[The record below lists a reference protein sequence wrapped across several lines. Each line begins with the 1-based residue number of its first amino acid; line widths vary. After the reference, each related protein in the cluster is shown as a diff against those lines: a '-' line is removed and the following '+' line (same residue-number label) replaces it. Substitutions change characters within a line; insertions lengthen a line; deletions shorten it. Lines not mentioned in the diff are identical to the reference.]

1 VRLFVSPIEEKLLWH
16 RQEYVKATGVT
27 ALHVG
32 RALFL
37 QSPRLLRRLVF
48 SAMTFHPE
56 RRAGEVRGQRKG
68 GRQGGAIFILG
79 LMSFNRID
87 RGFFL
92 PSNEGVMRKLANRL
106 KTRKRGALPAFWL

>member
-1 VRLFVSPIEEKLLWH
+1 MRCRHGPICFSFALLDKSWLC
-16 RQEYVKATGVT
+16 AG
-27 ALHVG
+27 LPFWGG
-32 RALFL
+32 R
-37 QSPRLLRRLVF
+37 R
-48 SAMTFHPE
+48 
-56 RRAGEVRGQRKG
+56 QRKG